1 MDACIGEIRMF
12 AFAWAPVGWARCDGT
27 LLNVQDYS
35 ALFNV
40 LGTQYGGDGD
50 KTFALP
56 DLRGRTPVHA
66 GAATDDGSAVQ
77 HGESGGQ
84 YEVVLTLEQI
94 APHDHELRVFQSAP
108 SVAQNP
114 TQRAADA
121 GAWQIQTAATQH
133 ATFLTGPVDAVAGHA
148 ASGSQHGT
156 DDQNAHNTGDSADH
170 LQSRLES
177 SSQNNLPWAVE
188 TTSVSGQGA
197 AHPNMQPS
205 QVISFCIA
213 LQDSVADET
222 PPQAATGTAGYAP
235 SAAPAG
241 AAGRDGSVPQIPD
254 NTSAAAHGAEQTTGA
269 VSHFL
274 GEIRLF
280 AGDTVPEGW
289 LSCDGRRLSVEE
301 HDTLYSLL
309 GNWFG
314 GDGIHD
320 FALPDLRGR
329 VPVHDGKG
337 PKGMPPLRVG
347 TRLGSETVALTSDQ
361 MPEHRHSLTAGAS
374 LSGDADGAKAAA
386 SAESGAG
393 AGSRERVSGEGAIAP
408 LGYQPAETTSQ
419 VTVTLHPE
427 TLAQSGLSDA
437 HDNMMPSISLQ
448 YAIAVT
454 GRHPPEP

>member
-27 LLNVQDYS
+27 LLNIPDYP

-66 GAATDDGSAVQ
+66 GSATDGNAVQ

-94 APHDHELRVFQSAP
+94 APHDHELRVFQTAP
-108 SVAQNP
+108 TVVPSP

-133 ATFLTGPVDAVAGHA
+133 ATFLTRPVDAVPEHA
-148 ASGSQHGT
+148 VLGSQT
-156 DDQNAHNTGDSADH
+156 TGA
-170 LQSRLES
+170 
-177 SSQNNLPWAVE
+177 
-188 TTSVSGQGA
+188 SGQGA

-213 LQDSVADET
+213 LQDSVADGSAASDVSDVTYKE
-222 PPQAATGTAGYAP
+222 PADADGAAATA
-235 SAAPAG
+235 
-241 AAGRDGSVPQIPD
+241 
-254 NTSAAAHGAEQTTGA
+254 GA
-269 VSHFL
+269 VSHFI

-280 AGDTVPEGW
+280 AGDSVPDGW
-289 LSCDGRRLSVEE
+289 LPCDGRPLAVDE

-314 GDGIHD
+314 GDGIHE

-329 VPVHDGKG
+329 VPIHDGKG

-347 TRLGSETVALTSDQ
+347 TRLGTETVALTSDQ
-361 MPEHRHSLTAGAS
+361 MPEHCHSLTVAAG
-374 LSGDADGAKAAA
+374 LSGDNADYAKAAV
-386 SAESGAG
+386 SADSGAD
-393 AGSRERVSGEGAIAP
+393 ADSGESVGGEGDIEP
-408 LGYQPAETTSQ
+408 LGYQPEETTPQ